1 MAEVVTSIVVKPLL
15 SMVKDKVSSYL
26 LEKYKV
32 MEGLEEQHKILKR
45 KLPAI
50 LDVISDAEKQA
61 SEQREGVKA
70 WLEELKTVAYEAN
83 DIFDEFKYEALRREA
98 KKNGHYT
105 ALGFDVVK
113 LFPTHNRVMF
123 RYRMGKRLC
132 KIVHDIEVL
141 VTEMNAFRFRFHP
154 QPLVS
159 MQWRQ
164 TDSEI
169 FDPTNIISKSRSQE
183 KLKIVTI
190 LLGQA
195 SNLDLL
201 VLPIVGIGGLGKTT
215 LAQLVYNDSEIQKHF
230 QLLLWVCVSNPFD
243 VDSIAENIV
252 KVADWGKGNQVK
264 EDGKHQIDYQ
274 VTKDKPLQKL
284 QKLVSGQRYLLVLDD
299 VWSKEADKWEKLKAS
314 LQHGSIGSA
323 VLTTTR
329 DERVARLMQTTD
341 AYNLTALENSIIKE
355 IIDTRAFSL
364 RKDGKPNEQVE
375 MIDKFVNRCVGSPL
389 AATAL
394 GSLLRTKA
402 TVQEWQAILMRS
414 SICNE
419 ETGILHILKLSY
431 DDLPS
436 YMKQCFAFCAMFP
449 KDYVIDRKKNVPLE
463 TIGNYIFHELASRS
477 FFQDMEQVPFQQYG
491 SKYGNYSRRLCKI
504 HDLMHDVA
512 LSVMGNECVSIT
524 ENPSQRDF
532 FPSTVRHLLLSSDEP
547 DTMLNDYMKKRCQS
561 VQTLLC
567 DVLVDRQLQHLAKY
581 SSVRALKL
589 SNEMWLIQLKSKI
602 LHHLSNVGELQKL
615 DIGGHLELHQLQNV
629 RESDAIHTKLDSK
642 RKIKELS
649 LVWSKKEPCNETADS
664 SHNKV
669 MEALRPHDNL
679 LVLKVASYKGTT
691 LPSWVSMLEGLIE
704 LDLSTS
710 YTRCENIPQLWQLQ
724 YLQLLRL
731 AGFDRLQYLC
741 SIGENSTTCSIFPK
755 LKELTLENLKSF
767 KGWWDKTERQEQP
780 SCDNDNNKT
789 PTALPNFPQELQ
801 LIELNKIDRWQ
812 QVEATHV
819 KTPIFPNLENIR
831 IMDCPELASLPEA
844 RKLSVLHITKGSQQL
859 LFCIPR
865 YITSLST
872 LSLLQ
877 EGVETAPPAEHNLIE
892 WVDDNENWK
901 GESPLA
907 DMRLDNFN
915 MFFLSGAHALWT
927 CFAQLIVLRI
937 CRCDVLIHWPEKEF
951 QGLVSLKT
959 LGIWSCNKLK
969 GYAQAPERSTSG
981 GGQLLTR
988 LESLTIIECKSL
1000 VEVFNTPASLK
1011 YLHIQRCPELKSIFG
1026 KQRRGS
1032 TLIEGPCSDNIVS
1045 APVLEP
1051 SSPAGDHFSPPESL
1065 ESPHSGELPSLVKL
1079 TLCYCKSLASSSLPN
1094 SPQAYSSLQGLII
1107 MECPAL
1113 KVLPTCLRQRLGSLE
1128 WKELDARHEERFLQS
1143 DK

>member
-26 LEKYKV
+26 LQEYRV

-61 SEQREGVKA
+61 SEQREGAKA

-83 DIFDEFKYEALRREA
+83 DIFDEFKYEALWREA

-123 RYRMGKRLC
+123 RYRMDKRLC

-141 VTEMNAFRFRFHP
+141 VTEMNAFRFRFQP

-183 KLKIVTI
+183 KLKIVNI

-195 SNLDLL
+195 SSPDLL

-230 QLLLWVCVSNPFD
+230 QLLVWVCVSDPFD

-252 KVADWGKGNQVK
+252 KLADRSKEVK
-264 EDGKHQIDYQ
+264 EDGKHQIDYHVSQ

-299 VWSKEADKWEKLKAS
+299 VWSRDADKWEKLKAS

-329 DERVARLMQTTD
+329 DEQVAQLMQTTD

-364 RKDGKPNEQVE
+364 RKDEKPNEQVE

-394 GSLLRTKA
+394 GSLLRTKE

-449 KDYVIDRKKNVPLE
+449 KDYVIDVDNL
-463 TIGNYIFHELASRS
+463 
-477 FFQDMEQVPFQQYG
+477 
-491 SKYGNYSRRLCKI
+491 I
-504 HDLMHDVA
+504 H
-512 LSVMGNECVSIT
+512 
-524 ENPSQRDF
+524 
-532 FPSTVRHLLLSSDEP
+532 
-547 DTMLNDYMKKRCQS
+547 
-561 VQTLLC
+561 
-567 DVLVDRQLQHLAKY
+567 HLAKY

-589 SNEMWLIQLKSKI
+589 SKEMRLIQLKPKI

-642 RKIKELS
+642 RKIMELS
-649 LVWSKKEPCNETADS
+649 LVWDNEEPRNETADS

-819 KTPIFPNLENIR
+819 KTPMFPNLENIR
-831 IMDCPELASLPEA
+831 IMDCPKLASLPEA

-959 LGIWSCNKLK
+959 LGIVSCNKLK

-1000 VEVFNTPASLK
+1000 VEVFNTPPSLK
-1011 YLHIQRCPELKSIFG
+1011 YLHIRRCPELKSIFG

-1128 WKELDARHEERFLQS
+1128 WKELDARHEELFLQS

>member
-195 SNLDLL
+195 SNPDLL

-389 AATAL
+389 ATTAL

-449 KDYVIDRKKNVPLE
+449 KDYVIDVDNL
-463 TIGNYIFHELASRS
+463 
-477 FFQDMEQVPFQQYG
+477 
-491 SKYGNYSRRLCKI
+491 I
-504 HDLMHDVA
+504 H
-512 LSVMGNECVSIT
+512 
-524 ENPSQRDF
+524 
-532 FPSTVRHLLLSSDEP
+532 
-547 DTMLNDYMKKRCQS
+547 
-561 VQTLLC
+561 
-567 DVLVDRQLQHLAKY
+567 HLAKY

-755 LKELTLENLKSF
+755 LKDLTLENLKSF

-915 MFFLSGAHALWT
+915 MFFLSGAHALRT

-1000 VEVFNTPASLK
+1000 VEVFNTPPSLK

-1128 WKELDARHEERFLQS
+1128 WKELDARHEDILG
-1143 DK
+1143 

>member
-1 MAEVVTSIVVKPLL
+1 
-15 SMVKDKVSSYL
+15 
-26 LEKYKV
+26 
-32 MEGLEEQHKILKR
+32 
-45 KLPAI
+45 
-50 LDVISDAEKQA
+50 
-61 SEQREGVKA
+61 
-70 WLEELKTVAYEAN
+70 
-83 DIFDEFKYEALRREA
+83 
-98 KKNGHYT
+98 
-105 ALGFDVVK
+105 
-113 LFPTHNRVMF
+113 
-123 RYRMGKRLC
+123 
-132 KIVHDIEVL
+132 
-141 VTEMNAFRFRFHP
+141 
-154 QPLVS
+154 
-159 MQWRQ
+159 
-164 TDSEI
+164 
-169 FDPTNIISKSRSQE
+169 
-183 KLKIVTI
+183 
-190 LLGQA
+190 
-195 SNLDLL
+195 
-201 VLPIVGIGGLGKTT
+201 
-215 LAQLVYNDSEIQKHF
+215 
-230 QLLLWVCVSNPFD
+230 
-243 VDSIAENIV
+243 
-252 KVADWGKGNQVK
+252 
-264 EDGKHQIDYQ
+264 
-274 VTKDKPLQKL
+274 
-284 QKLVSGQRYLLVLDD
+284 
-299 VWSKEADKWEKLKAS
+299 
-314 LQHGSIGSA
+314 
-323 VLTTTR
+323 
-329 DERVARLMQTTD
+329 MQTTD

-364 RKDGKPNEQVE
+364 RKDEKPNEQVE

-394 GSLLRTKA
+394 GSLLRTKE

-449 KDYVIDRKKNVPLE
+449 KDYVIDVDNLIHVWMANGFIPDEKNVPLE

-477 FFQDMEQVPFQQYG
+477 FFQDMKQVPFQEYG
-491 SKYGNYSRRLCKI
+491 SKHGNCYRRLCRI

-512 LSVMGNECVSIT
+512 LSVMGNECFSIT
-524 ENPSQRDF
+524 ENPSQKEF
-532 FPSTVRHLLLSSDEP
+532 FPSTVRHILLSSNEP
-547 DTMLNDYMKKRCQS
+547 DTTLNDYMKKRCQS

-567 DVLVDRQLQHLAKY
+567 DVLVDRQFQHLAKY

-589 SNEMWLIQLKSKI
+589 SKEMRLIQLKPKI
-602 LHHLSNVGELQKL
+602 LHHLRYLDLSNTYIKALPGEISILYSLQTLNLSDCYCLRRLPKQMKYMTSLRHLYTHGCLNLKHMPPDFRKLTSLQTLTCFVVGSGSKCSNVGELQKL

-642 RKIKELS
+642 RKIMELS
-649 LVWSKKEPCNETADS
+649 LVWDNEEPRNETADS

-819 KTPIFPNLENIR
+819 KTPMFPNLENIR
-831 IMDCPELASLPEA
+831 IMDCPKLASLPEA

-877 EGVETAPPAEHNLIE
+877 EGVETAPPAKHNLIE

-907 DMRLDNFN
+907 DMRLNNFN

-959 LGIWSCNKLK
+959 LGIRSCNKLK

-1000 VEVFNTPASLK
+1000 VEVFNTPPSLK
-1011 YLHIQRCPELKSIFG
+1011 YLHIRRCPELKSIFG

-1128 WKELDARHEERFLQS
+1128 WKELDARHEDANKIEIKPILILIMHDVLSIKILVKSLKISKWIQQINV
-1143 DK
+1143 KGLEV